1 MESKAAGP
9 LSGGAEVTG
18 DIADIEAPSS
28 KSLGHRALIAAALA
42 CGDSVV
48 SRVSESED
56 VTRTRE
62 ALELIG
68 AKFTRLGKGVYAA
81 RGLGGAPRVIPG
93 RIQTVLNGERH
104 ARFGVLRKQSMPP
117 APSRRDDEGKAVSR
131 CRSAPCWSQSGIS
144 GLERENAL
152 PVFIGESGTSCRLLT
167 AVFAAGE
174 GCFHI
179 HGSGRMH
186 ERPMGDLPAALGR
199 LGAEFVFAGRES
211 SPPFWLRASG
221 FDAAGGECRIGT
233 EESSQY
239 LSGLLLAAP
248 LSAGG
253 LRLRPASERIVSL
266 PYVGLTLE
274 IMERFGVRAKI
285 SAQGADA
292 DMSFSEARAALASGR
307 LTARDLVFSVPG
319 AIYRGADYAVEGD
332 WSGASY
338 LLAAG
343 AIGPRAVRVSGLEE
357 RSLQADAAFLGILRE
372 MGARVEQGEGSVT
385 VAPAPLRGISADLG
399 DCPDLAPTLAALA
412 AHAAGPTVIRNA
424 AHLKVKESD
433 RLSAP
438 AEELG
443 KAGCRVEVKEDG
455 LVIIPPPGG
464 PEAEGKEFCAH
475 NDHRMAMSLALLG
488 LAGARAR
495 KSFAVRLDNPACVA
509 KSFPDFWECW
519 EKVLGRGPQVI

>member
-1 MESKAAGP
+1 MKGEAAGP
-9 LSGGAEVTG
+9 VYGGAQVTG
-18 DIADIEAPSS
+18 GLADIEAPSS

-62 ALELIG
+62 VLELIG
-68 AKFTRLGKGVYAA
+68 AKFTRLGKGVYAT
-81 RGLGGAPRVIPG
+81 RGLGGAPRFSA
-93 RIQTVLNGERH
+93 TEH
-104 ARFGVLRKQSMPP
+104 
-117 APSRRDDEGKAVSR
+117 DKALS
-131 CRSAPCWSQSGIS
+131 
-144 GLERENAL
+144 
-152 PVFIGESGTSCRLLT
+152 VFIGESGTSCRLLT
-167 AVFAAGE
+167 AVLAAGE
-174 GCFHI
+174 GCFYI

-186 ERPMGDLPAALGR
+186 ERPMGDLPAALGF
-199 LGAEFVFAGRES
+199 LGAEFTFADRWL

-221 FDAAGGECRIGT
+221 LRAADGECRIGAA
-233 EESSQY
+233 ESSQY
-239 LSGLLLAAP
+239 LSGMLLAAP

-274 IMERFGVRAKI
+274 IMKHFGVGTEIA
-285 SAQGADA
+285 AQGRDSRL
-292 DMSFSEARAALASGR
+292 SFSEARAALASGR
-307 LTARDLVFSVPG
+307 LTARDLVFSVPR
-319 AIYRGADYAVEGD
+319 AQYLGADYAVEGD
-332 WSGASY
+332 WSGASC

-343 AIGPRAVRVSGLEE
+343 AIGPRAVRVAGLEA
-357 RSLQADAAFLGILRE
+357 RSLQADAAFLDILRE

-385 VAPAPLRGISADLG
+385 VAPAPLRGVSADLG

-438 AEELG
+438 AGELG
-443 KAGCRVEVKEDG
+443 KAGCQVEVKEDG

-495 KSFAVRLDNPACVA
+495 KNFAVRLDNPACVA
-509 KSFPDFWECW
+509 KSFPNFWECW
-519 EKVLGRGPQVI
+519 EKVLGRETPAI

>member
-1 MESKAAGP
+1 MENKSAGP
-9 LSGGAEVTG
+9 VSGGARVAG
-18 DIADIEAPSS
+18 DLADIERFTNETSEPPGKDLPRNSLPRNWSRGALPVVSERFQALVALEAPSS

-42 CGDSVV
+42 HGDSVI

-68 AKFTRLGKGVYAA
+68 AKFTRLGKGVYAV
-81 RGLGGAPRVIPG
+81 RGLGGAPRCG
-93 RIQTVLNGERH
+93 GAER
-104 ARFGVLRKQSMPP
+104 
-117 APSRRDDEGKAVSR
+117 EKAVS
-131 CRSAPCWSQSGIS
+131 
-144 GLERENAL
+144 
-152 PVFIGESGTSCRLLT
+152 VFIGESGTSCRLLT
-167 AVFAAGE
+167 AVLAAGE
-174 GCFHI
+174 GCFYI

-186 ERPMGDLPAALGR
+186 ERPMGDLPAALGF
-199 LGAEFVFAGRES
+199 LGAEFVFAGRRS

-221 FDAAGGECRIGT
+221 LNAAGGECRVGAA
-233 EESSQY
+233 ESSQY
-239 LSGLLLAAP
+239 LSAMLLAAP

-253 LRLRPASERIVSL
+253 LRLRPASVRIVSL

-274 IMERFGVRAKI
+274 IMEHFGVRAEI
-285 SAQGADA
+285 AARETDA
-292 DMSFSEARAALASGR
+292 RLSFSETRAALASGG
-307 LTARDLVFSVPG
+307 LTAGDLVFSVPS
-319 AIYRGADYAVEGD
+319 ARYRGADYTVEGD
-332 WSGASY
+332 WSGASC

-343 AIGPRAVRVSGLEE
+343 AIGPRAVRVAGLKA
-357 RSLQADAAFLGILRE
+357 RSLQADAIFPDILRE
-372 MGARVEQGEGSVT
+372 MGARVEQEEGSVT

-438 AEELG
+438 AEELA

-455 LVIIPPPGG
+455 MVITPPPGG
-464 PEAEGKEFCAH
+464 PNAEGKEFCAH

-495 KSFAVRLDNPACVA
+495 ESFAVRLDNPACVA

-519 EKVLGRGPQVI
+519 EKVLGREPQAI